1 MKKYSVQIFFLMLV
15 ISVMLMGSAETVNA
29 SNTTDLTITFFK
41 NEVPLLQ
48 EPINN
53 TLTLPETNLSV
64 TRLGKL
70 PSTGDLI
77 TSLIW
82 TLTGCS
88 VLIVLVGVY
97 SLKNI
102 MLTTTWKRGE

>member
-1 MKKYSVQIFFLMLV
+1 MKKYSVLLFFLTSV
-15 ISVMLMGSAETVNA
+15 IGVVLAGSAETVNA
-29 SNTTDLTITFFK
+29 SDTTDVTITFFK
-41 NEVPLLQ
+41 SEVPLLQ

-53 TLTLPETNLSV
+53 TLTLPESNLSA
-64 TRLGKL
+64 TRIGKL

-82 TLTGCS
+82 TLIGCS

-102 MLTTTWKRGE
+102 MLTTS